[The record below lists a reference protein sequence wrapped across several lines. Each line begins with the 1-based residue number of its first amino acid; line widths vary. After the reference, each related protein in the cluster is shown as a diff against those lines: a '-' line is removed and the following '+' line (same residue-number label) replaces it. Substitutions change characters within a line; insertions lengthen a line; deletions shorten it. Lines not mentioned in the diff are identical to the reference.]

1 MKAYFSIIMLVFISI
16 NLQAQEVKLTGVV
29 KDSIGTPLELANVI
43 AVNNETSALESY
55 AATDVDGKYALTLSQ
70 NKTYKITVSYIGLK
84 TVTEDLT
91 TKDSNIL
98 KDYILYVD
106 NSLDAVT
113 LTYEMPVT
121 IKGDTLVYNADSYK
135 TGSERKLE
143 DVLEKLPGVE
153 ITEDGNIEVEGQ
165 RVQKVMID
173 GKDFFDGD
181 TKLASKNIPSN
192 VVDKIQV
199 LKNYSEQRQLSGV
212 RNNQDNV
219 AINIKLKEGKTN
231 FWFGDVTAGAGT
243 STDEGLYLLQ
253 PKLFYYNPK
262 YSLNF
267 LGDINNTGEPA
278 LTGRDLR
285 SFGGGFRPPSQG
297 SGTNLNLG
305 NNAVNF
311 LTLQNNQAEKIESKL
326 AASNFSYSPTEI
338 LDLSGFAIFN
348 STRVELRENNSIQY
362 TDPELGIPDEITQQ
376 RVRQGSDVGLLKL
389 SAAYAPNFNNQL
401 EYDFLGRLTKE
412 TQEQLLNSS
421 VIGVIDQ
428 FEENS
433 PYSIN
438 QNLNYYKTLNEK
450 NIFAFEGQHL
460 LQDEDPF
467 YNAAIE
473 DKDSYD
479 ATAEAIGLEP
489 NQSDYNIAQDRRI
502 KTNQLDAKLD
512 YYNVLNSKSNLNL
525 FFGTIYSHQ
534 NFDSRIF
541 QFLDNGTTFNPTP
554 LNGDLEATNQV
565 TYNFSDIYL
574 GARYTIKL
582 GKFTIAPALSYHIY
596 GNSNRQFDLD
606 YDDTFYR
613 LLPDLDIRFQIKN
626 SESLTFRYN
635 VQNQFTDVT
644 NLAQGLVVNNFNS
657 LFVGNGTLDNG
668 LSQNLSLR
676 YSNFNLY
683 NFTNIFAVI
692 SYSSRVD
699 QIRNIV
705 NFESVIRNS
714 TVFNSPFTDETLTAF
729 GRYQR
734 TFGKIRGE
742 LQANFNYS
750 KFNQIIGGNRSIN
763 ESFTRTYRPGIR
775 TNFREAPNVNVR
787 YAYTIQDVNQGS
799 NKNTIYIDA
808 PAIEIDAY
816 IWKSLTFRTDY
827 SYNRVR
833 NGSQSNTFDLWN
845 ASIAYRKS
853 NTAKWEYEIRA
864 TNLLNTQSRI
874 TTNIGDV
881 SLSFREYFIQPRFI
895 TFRFTYTL

>member
-1 MKAYFSIIMLVFISI
+1 MKAYFSIVLLLFISF
-16 NLQAQEVKLTGVV
+16 NLYAQEVKLSGVV

-231 FWFGDVTAGAGT
+231 FWFGDVTAGGGT

-362 TDPELGIPDEITQQ
+362 TDPELGIPDEVTQQ

-412 TQEQLLNSS
+412 TQEQSLNSS
-421 VIGVIDQ
+421 VVGVIDQ

-438 QNLNYYKTLNEK
+438 QNLNYYKTLNAK
-450 NIFAFEGQHL
+450 NIAKGKMS
-460 LQDEDPF
+460 
-467 YNAAIE
+467 AA
-473 DKDSYD
+473 YW
-479 ATAEAIGLEP
+479 
-489 NQSDYNIAQDRRI
+489 
-502 KTNQLDAKLD
+502 
-512 YYNVLNSKSNLNL
+512 
-525 FFGTIYSHQ
+525 
-534 NFDSRIF
+534 
-541 QFLDNGTTFNPTP
+541 
-554 LNGDLEATNQV
+554 
-565 TYNFSDIYL
+565 
-574 GARYTIKL
+574 
-582 GKFTIAPALSYHIY
+582 
-596 GNSNRQFDLD
+596 
-606 YDDTFYR
+606 
-613 LLPDLDIRFQIKN
+613 
-626 SESLTFRYN
+626 
-635 VQNQFTDVT
+635 
-644 NLAQGLVVNNFNS
+644 
-657 LFVGNGTLDNG
+657 
-668 LSQNLSLR
+668 
-676 YSNFNLY
+676 
-683 NFTNIFAVI
+683 
-692 SYSSRVD
+692 
-699 QIRNIV
+699 
-705 NFESVIRNS
+705 
-714 TVFNSPFTDETLTAF
+714 
-729 GRYQR
+729 
-734 TFGKIRGE
+734 
-742 LQANFNYS
+742 AN
-750 KFNQIIGGNRSIN
+750 K
-763 ESFTRTYRPGIR
+763 
-775 TNFREAPNVNVR
+775 V
-787 YAYTIQDVNQGS
+787 
-799 NKNTIYIDA
+799 
-808 PAIEIDAY
+808 
-816 IWKSLTFRTDY
+816 
-827 SYNRVR
+827 
-833 NGSQSNTFDLWN
+833 
-845 ASIAYRKS
+845 
-853 NTAKWEYEIRA
+853 KW
-864 TNLLNTQSRI
+864 
-874 TTNIGDV
+874 
-881 SLSFREYFIQPRFI
+881 
-895 TFRFTYTL
+895 

>member
-1 MKAYFSIIMLVFISI
+1 M
-16 NLQAQEVKLTGVV
+16 V
-29 KDSIGTPLELANVI
+29 KDSIGTTLELANVI
-43 AVNNETSALESY
+43 AVNSETSTMESY
-55 AATDVDGKYALTLSQ
+55 AATDVDGRYSLTLSN
-70 NKTYKITVSYIGLK
+70 NKSYKVTVSYIGLK
-84 TVTEDLT
+84 TINDEITTEVSD
-91 TKDSNIL
+91 IL
-98 KDYILYVD
+98 KDYTLFTD
-106 NSLDAVT
+106 NSLDEVT

-121 IKGDTLVYNADSYK
+121 IKGDTVIYNADSYK
-135 TGSERKLE
+135 TGTERKLE

-153 ITEDGNIEVEGQ
+153 ITEDGSIEVEGQ
-165 RVQKVMID
+165 RVQKVMVD

-181 TKLASKNIPSN
+181 TKLATKNIPSN

-199 LKNYSEQRQLSGV
+199 LKNYSEQSQLSGV

-231 FWFGDVTAGAGT
+231 FWFGDVTAGGGA
-243 STDEGLYLLQ
+243 STDEGLYLVQ
-253 PKLFYYNPK
+253 PKLFYYSPK

-267 LGDINNTGEPA
+267 LGDLNNIGEPA

-285 SFGGGFRPPSQG
+285 SFGGGFRAPSRN

-311 LTLQNNQAEKIESKL
+311 LTLQNDQAQRIESKL
-326 AASNFSYSPTEI
+326 AASNFSYSPTAL
-338 LDLSGFAIFN
+338 LDFSGFAIFN
-348 STRVELRENNSIQY
+348 STRIDLSENNAIQY
-362 TDPELGIPDEITQQ
+362 TDPELGIPNEITQQ
-376 RVRQGSDVGLLKL
+376 QVEQGSDVGLIKL
-389 SAAYAPNFNNQL
+389 SAAYAPNVNNQL

-412 TQEQLLNSS
+412 TQSQTLNSS
-421 VIGVIDQ
+421 VVGAIEQ
-428 FEENS
+428 YEENN

-438 QNLNYYKTLNEK
+438 QNLNYYYTLNEF
-450 NIFAFEGQHL
+450 NIFALEAQHL

-467 YNAAIE
+467 YNAVIE
-473 DKDSYD
+473 DKDSYET
-479 ATAEAIGLEP
+479 TAEAIGLDP
-489 NQSDYNIAQDRRI
+489 NQADYDVAQNRRI

-512 YYNVLNSKSNLNL
+512 YYNILNTKSNLNL
-525 FFGTIYSHQ
+525 FFGTIFNYQ
-534 NFDSRIF
+534 EFDSNIF
-541 QFLDNGTTFNPTP
+541 QFLDDRSTFNPIP
-554 LNGDLEATNQV
+554 LDGDLAASNDV
-565 TYNFSDIYL
+565 YYNFSDVYL

-582 GKFTIAPALSYHIY
+582 GKFTIAPALSFHIY
-596 GNSNRQFDLD
+596 GNSNRQLDLD

-613 LLPDLDIRFQIKN
+613 LLPDLDVRFQIKN

-635 VQNQFTDVT
+635 MQNQFTDVT
-644 NLAQGLVVNNFNS
+644 NLAQGLVINNFNS
-657 LFVGNGTLDNG
+657 LFVGDGTLENG

-714 TVFNSPFTDETLTAF
+714 TVFNSPFADETLTAF

-734 TFGKIRGE
+734 TWGKIRGE
-742 LQANFNYS
+742 LQGNFNYS
-750 KFNQIIGGNRSIN
+750 KFNQIIDGNRSVN
-763 ESFTRTYRPGIR
+763 ESFTHTYRPGIR

-799 NKNTIYIDA
+799 NQNTIYIDA
-808 PAIEIDAY
+808 PSIEVDAY
-816 IWKSLTFRTDY
+816 IWKSFTLRSDY

-833 NGSQSNTFDLWN
+833 SGNQSNTFDLWN
-845 ASIAYRKS
+845 ASLAYRKS
-853 NTAKWEYEIRA
+853 STAKWEYEIRA
-864 TNLLNTQSRI
+864 TNLLNTQSRV

-881 SLSFREYFIQPRFI
+881 SLSIREYFIQPRFI